1 MAIAT
6 PDDVPLSGDMTWPA
20 ADFSRVPYKVFTAQ
34 DIYEAEQERVFRG
47 PTWNY
52 LALDAEIP
60 KAGDYKTTY
69 IGDTPVIVNRAQDG
83 SIHAFVNR
91 CVHRGTTLVRDLL
104 GNADS
109 HTCIYHHWCYDLE
122 GNLIG
127 IPFQRG
133 MGGKGGM
140 PKTFRKEDHGLARL
154 SVATYRGIV
163 FGTMAEE
170 IEPLEDY
177 LDAPMRSYF
186 DALFYKPVEVL
197 GYMRQ
202 RMPANWKLYFENLND
217 PYHAGL
223 LHQFQTTFGLFTN
236 TQSGGSILDK
246 FKRHRLAY
254 AIYASEDI
262 EATKAEYEGTTV
274 YNESLQLNDP
284 SIVAFHDEEGDRRAV
299 NMMTVF
305 PSAFFQRLSNTLAT
319 RHIRPKS
326 PDEFELYWTYFGY
339 ADDTPEVREMRVRQV
354 NLVGPAGLV
363 SMEDGEAGVLVQKS
377 LRAGGH
383 SHSVIEMG
391 GTGAIED
398 QDTILTEVPV
408 RGFWRYYCGLMGF
421 APEVTA

>member
-1 MAIAT
+1 MPAGGELA
-6 PDDVPLSGDMTWPA
+6 WPA
-20 ADFSRVPYKVFTAQ
+20 ADFSRVPYKVFTDSA
-34 DIYEAEQERVFRG
+34 IYEAEQARVFRG

-52 LALDAEIP
+52 LALEAEIP
-60 KAGDYKTTY
+60 KPGDYKTTFL
-69 IGDTPVIVNRAQDG
+69 GDTPVVVNRARDG
-83 SIHAFVNR
+83 SVRAFVNR
-91 CVHRGTTLVRDLL
+91 CVHRGTTLVRHLT
-104 GNADS
+104 GNTDT

-133 MGGKGGM
+133 MDGKGGM
-140 PKTFRKEDHGLARL
+140 PKEFRKQDHGLALLR
-154 SVATYRGIV
+154 VAIYRGVI
-163 FGTMAEE
+163 FGTINDDTEA
-170 IEPLEDY
+170 LEDY
-177 LDAPMRSYF
+177 LDAPMRAYF
-186 DALFYKPVEVL
+186 DELFYKPVEVL

-223 LHQFQTTFGLFTN
+223 LHQFQTTFGIFTN
-236 TQSGGSILDK
+236 TQAGGSVMDK
-246 FKRHRLAY
+246 LRRHRLGY

-262 EATKAEYEGTTV
+262 EATKNEYSGTTV
-274 YNESLQLNDP
+274 YNDALTLQDP
-284 SIVAFHDEEGDRRAV
+284 SLIAFHDEEGDRKAV

-305 PSAFFQRLSNTLAT
+305 PSVFFQRLSNTLAT
-319 RHIRPKS
+319 RQIRPKS

-339 ADDTPEVREMRVRQV
+339 ADDTPGLREMRMRQV

-408 RGFWRYYCGLMGF
+408 RGFWRYYCTLMGF
-421 APEVTA
+421 APAADS

>member
-1 MAIAT
+1 MGAGEAL
-6 PDDVPLSGDMTWPA
+6 VNSSLNWPA

-34 DIYEAEQERVFRG
+34 DIYDEEQERVFRG

-60 KAGDYKTTY
+60 NPGDYKTSY
-69 IGDTPVIVNRAQDG
+69 IGDTPVVVNRAQDG
-83 SIHAFVNR
+83 AIHAFVNR

-127 IPFQRG
+127 VPFQRG
-133 MGGKGGM
+133 MDGKGGM
-140 PKTFRKEDHGLARL
+140 PKTFRKKDYGLARL
-154 SVATYRGIV
+154 HVATYRGIV
-163 FGTMAEE
+163 FGTMSDD
-170 IEPLEDY
+170 IEPLDDY
-177 LDAPMRSYF
+177 LDAPMRDYF
-186 DALFYKPVEVL
+186 DQLLPKPVEVL

-202 RMPANWKLYFENLND
+202 RMPANWKLYFENLHD

-236 TQSGGSILDK
+236 TQAGGSVMDK
-246 FKRHRLAY
+246 LRRHRLGY
-254 AIYASEDI
+254 SIYASEDI

-274 YNESLQLNDP
+274 YNESLRLRDP
-284 SIVAFHDEEGDRRAV
+284 SIIAFHDEDGDRKAI

-339 ADDTPEVREMRVRQV
+339 ADDTPELRAMRMRQV

-383 SHSVIEMG
+383 SHSIIEMG
-391 GTGAIED
+391 GVGEIEN
-398 QDTILTEVPV
+398 QETVLTEVPV
-408 RGFWRYYCGLMGF
+408 RGFWRYYCELMGF
-421 APEVTA
+421 EPD